1 MQENQKRF
9 STSLGKCDSHFYEN
23 GSFHNRESSCSPKN
37 SMADF
42 EKPII
47 VNRFVPL
54 YENEYFLRQQLA
66 AAAGKARGQTFTEAE
81 NDLDRRSSPESE
93 CNEVYQNFLVVGG
106 KFTDDIVSY
115 STNSEQVSSSNSNA
129 EDDSAIYQNLMVVNG
144 KFVESSMKDIC
155 AMRRQQTQRS
165 VDDIYSKVKY
175 LRQSII
181 EVNNLITI
189 KPELKGEAPHLV
201 EKASKAPT
209 ISQPA
214 ANVQDEN
221 SWVKNMISRFSNMSK
236 RNRLIVKERLVE

>member
-1 MQENQKRF
+1 
-9 STSLGKCDSHFYEN
+9 
-23 GSFHNRESSCSPKN
+23 
-37 SMADF
+37 MADF
-42 EKPII
+42 EKPIL

-115 STNSEQVSSSNSNA
+115 STNSEQVSSSNSSNA
-129 EDDSAIYQNLMVVNG
+129 EEDDDSAIYQNLMVVNG

-214 ANVQDEN
+214 VVQDEN
-221 SWVKNMISRFSNMSK
+221 SSWVKNMISRFSNATCLNATDLLSK
-236 RNRLIVKERLVE
+236 NDL

>member
-47 VNRFVPL
+47 VNGFVPL

-81 NDLDRRSSPESE
+81 NDLDAGRRSSPE

-106 KFTDDIVSY
+106 KFTDVSY

-214 ANVQDEN
+214 VVQDEN

-236 RNRLIVKERLVE
+236 RNKLIVKEDL